1 MKWFRWYHD
10 NCGDTKH
17 ALIARKTQQSRTTVI
32 AFWAYLL
39 EEASKADERGNLES
53 LDLEE
58 ASVALE
64 VDTIALERIYAEM
77 IHRGMIQE
85 NQISNWHKRQPESD
99 EAAAAR
105 AQMYR
110 EKKKKT
116 ASRDGN
122 GTEEETD
129 QNREEKNNGAFD
141 QFWAVFPRKTA
152 KQYAKRIW
160 DQKKLSS
167 KLAEIVR
174 GVEMYKRTEQWKKP
188 DLIPHAST
196 FLNQERWLDDLQ
208 DTPAQV
214 PKKSRLEVL
223 LEAIEKGRKIR
234 DVQTGTVIPGSG
246 LKYNG
251 SAIHPSFYF
260 ANDPTETRPPSL
272 LEVIP

>member
-77 IHRGMIQE
+77 INRGMIQE
-85 NQISNWHKRQPESD
+85 NQVTNWHKRQPESD

-110 EKKKKT
+110 EKKKKN

-129 QNREEKNNGAFD
+129 QNREEQNNGAFE
-141 QFWAVFPRKTA
+141 QFWSVYPRKTA

-160 DQKKLSS
+160 DQKKLSPR
-167 KLAEIVR
+167 LAEVVR

-208 DTPAQV
+208 DAPTTA
-214 PKKSRLEVL
+214 PKKSRLEL
-223 LEAIEKGRKIR
+223 ILEALEKGKGVKDKLTNRVFR
-234 DVQTGTVIPGSG
+234 AGQ

-251 SAIHPSFYF
+251 NAKYPSFIF
-260 ANDPTETRPPSL
+260 TDDPSQTREPNL
-272 LEVIP
+272 LEVLT